1 MSLRC
6 IKMAKVV
13 VDKETCI
20 ACGVCWALAPDIF
33 ELDPVTGKTRVRDP
47 YKKNDDEKQSVGEV
61 PDDLAE
67 VAKNAAAS
75 CPTGSIKVE

>member
-1 MSLRC
+1 MVQ
-6 IKMAKVV
+6 KMAKVV

-33 ELDPVTGKTRVRDP
+33 ELDPVTGKTRIRDP
-47 YKKNDDEKQSVGEV
+47 YRKNDDEKQSTGEI
-61 PDDLAE
+61 PDNLVEA
-67 VAKNAAAS
+67 AKNAAAS